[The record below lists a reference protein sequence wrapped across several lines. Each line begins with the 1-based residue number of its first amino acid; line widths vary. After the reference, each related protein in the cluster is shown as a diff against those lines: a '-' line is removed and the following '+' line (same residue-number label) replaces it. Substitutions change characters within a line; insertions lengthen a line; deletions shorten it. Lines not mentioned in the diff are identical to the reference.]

1 MELGELEPRLSSAVR
16 EQVTLAGGLKRWLR
30 SIPKSSRSFHL
41 VKTAH
46 TAGDGPRLEVGDWIY
61 SFALSSP
68 SLSPPDPSPQ
78 PQTHQ
83 AEHAGNEK
91 DEKGG
96 DTEGVLVP
104 DIIVAAAERGDEAAV
119 LAWVDGGGRANAL
132 LTRRRAGFTLLQ
144 VAAISGHE
152 RVVDLLL
159 QRGAEIN
166 MQDSNGGTALMGAAG
181 LGHER
186 VVDLLLQRGADIELQ
201 SRVGYTALI
210 IATGFNQPAVVQ
222 RLLRAGADTT
232 LRGENGKTALMLAKD
247 NGHTECARAIEEH
260 AGKRKK
266 GTGTNTEGALASSVT
281 RSFLIV
287 LCTLGLVGSA
297 LLLLPSYRRRQ
308 HAPARRRG
316 RRRTALEVTQ
326 QFVRLMLEA
335 VARWLRSLWAWAIS
349 WRRGAREPERGQ
361 RQRPGRQGRPE
372 KPAHGAH
379 CGGEHIAEGSTLRS
393 RHMARHIAEP
403 RRRRV
408 ARTARPSWEA
418 AAAQQAVSAE
428 REEQRAR
435 AETARAE
442 TARGP
447 REQERRAAA
456 EVAAAAEAEAKA
468 EAAAAAE
475 AVAERARD
483 EGEGEGE
490 EDVAPLAA
498 VPLSEANFD
507 IGRPGVP
514 ESTLGGES
522 TCIICF
528 TRPKS
533 HAAVPCGHRCAC
545 ADCSARIMERDRRC
559 PYCREEVMMWMIPR
573 DV

>member
-1 MELGELEPRLSSAVR
+1 
-16 EQVTLAGGLKRWLR
+16 
-30 SIPKSSRSFHL
+30 
-41 VKTAH
+41 
-46 TAGDGPRLEVGDWIY
+46 
-61 SFALSSP
+61 
-68 SLSPPDPSPQ
+68 
-78 PQTHQ
+78 
-83 AEHAGNEK
+83 
-91 DEKGG
+91 
-96 DTEGVLVP
+96 
-104 DIIVAAAERGDEAAV
+104 
-119 LAWVDGGGRANAL
+119 
-132 LTRRRAGFTLLQ
+132 
-144 VAAISGHE
+144 
-152 RVVDLLL
+152 VVDLLL
-159 QRGAEIN
+159 QRGAEIDL
-166 MQDSNGGTALMGAAG
+166 QSSDGVTALMGAAG
-181 LGHER
+181 WNRL
-186 VVDLLLQRGADIELQ
+186 
-201 SRVGYTALI
+201 
-210 IATGFNQPAVVQ
+210 AVVQ
-222 RLLRAGADTT
+222 RLLRAGSDTT
-232 LRGENGKTALMLAKD
+232 LRERNGRTALMLAKD
-247 NGHTECARAIEEH
+247 EGHIECALAIEEH

-266 GTGTNTEGALASSVT
+266 GTGTGGNTEGALASFVT
-281 RSFLIV
+281 WSFLIV

-297 LLLLPSYRRRQ
+297 LLLLPPYRRREL
-308 HAPARRRG
+308 APARRRG

-335 VARWLRSLWAWAIS
+335 AARWLHSLWAWATS

-361 RQRPGRQGRPE
+361 RQRPGRQGRP
-372 KPAHGAH
+372 K
-379 CGGEHIAEGSTLRS
+379 
-393 RHMARHIAEP
+393 MARHVAEP

-507 IGRPGVP
+507 TGRPAVP
-514 ESTLGGES
+514 ESTLGGET

-533 HAAVPCGHRCAC
+533 HVAIPCGHLCAC
-545 ADCSARIMERDRRC
+545 SSCSARMEQC
-559 PYCREEVMMWMIPR
+559 PICRERVLTWTLLR
-573 DV
+573 VA